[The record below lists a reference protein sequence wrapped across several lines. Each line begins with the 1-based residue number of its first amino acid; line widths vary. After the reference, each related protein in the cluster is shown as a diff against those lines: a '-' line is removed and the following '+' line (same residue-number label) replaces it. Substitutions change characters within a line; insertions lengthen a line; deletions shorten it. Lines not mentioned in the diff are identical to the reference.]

1 MLKNLTVTNFA
12 LIEQASV
19 EFVGGLNIL
28 TGETGAGKSIL
39 VDALSTL
46 LGGRAERDA
55 IRSGCDSF
63 RVEAVFD
70 VAANAN
76 VRAILDDQGIPV
88 DDGATLIISRYLSRQ
103 GKTAILANGCH
114 VTVGMLRQLG
124 GELVDL
130 HGQHEHQALLRPEAH
145 LAMVDSFLPGGREKL
160 DRYRGLYAAWSELG
174 AALARSETDSRE
186 RAQRLDML
194 TWQTKE
200 IAAAALKDGEEE
212 DIDREIRLLSNAEKI
227 IGAVGRAYGLLS
239 EGGKGSG
246 GALSDLAESRKEL
259 EYAARFDTALAAK
272 LETISDALYQLEDV
286 AAELRDYRENI
297 DFDPGRLAKLQERMD
312 TIHNL
317 KRKYGATIADILE
330 YCRKATDELAD
341 ITNYEERLA
350 ALGAQLATAEKELAL
365 AADGL
370 DRLRR
375 AAATELAGK
384 VRGHLVDLG
393 MPQAALVIDVRTV
406 QRYTPTGANEV
417 TVLFSANPGEEAKPL
432 AKVAS
437 GGELSRIALAFKTV
451 AASAGGVG
459 TMIFDEVDTGIGG
472 QTARMVA
479 EKIALV
485 AGDKQVLCVTHLPQ
499 VAAMAD
505 RHLAVEK
512 KVNVDRTITVV
523 KILDDAAHL
532 QEVTRMISGDN
543 LTRAALDN
551 AAEMITS
558 AQSRKEIWKNKAQA

>member
-1 MLKNLTVTNFA
+1 MLKTLSVTNFA

-19 EFVGGLNIL
+19 EFAGGLNIL

-46 LGGRAERDA
+46 LGSRAERDA

-76 VRAILDDQGIPV
+76 VRAILDDQGIPLE
-88 DDGATLIISRYLSRQ
+88 DGSTLIISRYLSRQ

-114 VTVGMLRQLG
+114 VTVGVLRRLG
-124 GELVDL
+124 DELVDM

-145 LAMVDSFLPGGREKL
+145 LALVDSFLPGGREKL
-160 DRYRGLYAAWSELG
+160 AHYRGLYDAWSELG
-174 AALARSETDSRE
+174 AALARTETDSRE

-194 TWQTKE
+194 TWQTQE

-212 DIDREIRLLSNAEKI
+212 ELAREIRLLGNAEKI
-227 IGAVGRAYGLLS
+227 IGAVSRAYGLLS
-239 EGGKGSG
+239 EGGRGSG
-246 GALSDLAESRKEL
+246 GALSDLAECRKEL
-259 EYAARFDTALAAK
+259 ESAARFDPALAAR
-272 LETISDALYQLEDV
+272 LETISEAIYQLEDI
-286 AAELRDYRENI
+286 AAELRDYRESV
-297 DFDPGRLAKLQERMD
+297 DFDPGRLTRLQERMD
-312 TIHNL
+312 AIHTL
-317 KRKYGATIADILE
+317 KRKYGASIAAILE
-330 YCRKATDELAD
+330 YYRQATAELAD
-341 ITNYEERLA
+341 IANYEERLA
-350 ALGAQLATAEKELAL
+350 ALGAQRAAAEQELAQ
-365 AADGL
+365 AAAEL

-375 AAATELAGK
+375 EAAAEIAGK
-384 VRGHLVDLG
+384 VRDHLVDLG
-393 MPQAALVIDVRTV
+393 MPQAALAIEVRTAA
-406 QRYTPTGANEV
+406 RFTPTGINEV
-417 TVLFSANPGEEAKPL
+417 AVLFSANPGEEPKPL

-451 AASAGGVG
+451 AASADGVG
-459 TMIFDEVDTGIGG
+459 TMIFDEVDAGIGG

-505 RHLAVEK
+505 RHLAVAK
-512 KVNVDRTITVV
+512 MVNGDRTNTVIR
-523 KILDDAAHL
+523 ILDDDAHL

-543 LTRAALDN
+543 ITRAALDN
-551 AAEMITS
+551 AAEMIT
-558 AQSRKEIWKNKAQA
+558 AAKYRKEIWKNKAQA